1 MPSPILHSAVAAAL
15 ARRAREAF
23 SPRLC
28 ALSAAAAV
36 LPDLDLL
43 PGVLVGD
50 PDRFHHRHS
59 HSVPFALALAGLCAA
74 VPWGPESPPYRVRW
88 RHFALLCLTHPLLD
102 LFNDTRSDLAH
113 GILSPGLALWWPFSQ
128 RQWDVLAPL
137 LPSAVMLG
145 DWRQWFE
152 PANLRV
158 FALDA
163 AVGAVIFLAVCALR
177 SGAVGAAQA
186 ETS

>member
-15 ARRAREAF
+15 SRRVREPF

-28 ALSAAAAV
+28 ALSVAAAV

-43 PGVLVGD
+43 PGIMAGD

-59 HSVPFALALAGLCAA
+59 HSVPFALALAGLCAV
-74 VPWGPESPPYRVRW
+74 VPWGLESPPYRARW

-102 LFNDTRSDLAH
+102 LFNDTRSDLAY
-113 GILSPGLALWWPFSQ
+113 GIRSPGIALWWPFSQ

-137 LPSAVMLG
+137 IPSAVMHG

-152 PANLRV
+152 PANLAV
-158 FALDA
+158 FAVDA
-163 AVGAVIFLAVCALR
+163 AVGAAILLAAGFLR
-177 SGAVGAAQA
+177 SGAGGVPEA
-186 ETS
+186 ETN